1 MSDVTL
7 SASIRANLQ
16 TLRGTEQQLE
26 QAGVV
31 AGDDGVGQGISALQS
46 SLHAM
51 LSAIE
56 GAEKVLTQMRGVI
69 LAAKSAPG
77 DAVAALREQ
86 FAGLGSQ
93 LQDLP
98 GSRGAGAE
106 AFHLGLSAAATLAPA
121 RSSWPAVVDA
131 IGLDAALERI
141 DAAIQAIRSDAKAIG
156 AQVVLL
162 QARRGLS
169 APQSTEM
176 KANAGKLAM
185 ADLNGEG
192 ANLVALQIRQQ
203 MGLESM
209 PLANQQEN
217 SILQLFLS

>member
-1 MSDVTL
+1 MSDITL

-26 QAGVV
+26 RTGEV
-31 AGDDGVGQGISALQS
+31 AGGDGVGQGISALQS

-56 GAEKVLTQMRGVI
+56 GAERILTQMRGVV
-69 LAAKSAPG
+69 LSAKSAQG
-77 DAVAALREQ
+77 DAVVALRGQ
-86 FAGLGSQ
+86 FVELGGQ
-93 LQDLP
+93 LP
-98 GSRGAGAE
+98 GEQEAGADT
-106 AFHLGLSAAATLAPA
+106 FHVGLSATTTLGPA
-121 RSSWPAVVDA
+121 RAAWPATADA
-131 IGLDAALERI
+131 AGFDAALERI
-141 DAAIQAIRSDAKAIG
+141 DAAILAIRSDAKALG

-169 APQSTEM
+169 APQSPEM